1 MNTRSKNPGDTPT
14 RSSRL
19 TRHMEQHGGG
29 GALSDIILGGQDGLV
44 NVLGVILGLVAA
56 TPDPRIIVAGGLAAT
71 FAESISMAA
80 VAYTSTLADRD
91 FYRAELERERYEIR
105 ELPEAEREEV
115 RQIYRDWGLEGE
127 ALEGVVRQ
135 ITANEET
142 WLQVMMADELKL
154 QPVDEQRV
162 LRSALIVGVA
172 AIIGSL
178 IPLIPFFFLAS
189 GLVSRG
195 LSIGISL
202 GVSAVALFLVGVY
215 KARQTV
221 GRPGRSGVQMA
232 VIGIASALAG
242 YGIGTLF
249 GG

>member
-1 MNTRSKNPGDTPT
+1 
-14 RSSRL
+14 
-19 TRHMEQHGGG
+19 
-29 GALSDIILGGQDGLV
+29 
-44 NVLGVILGLVAA
+44 
-56 TPDPRIIVAGGLAAT
+56 
-71 FAESISMAA
+71 
-80 VAYTSTLADRD
+80 
-91 FYRAELERERYEIR
+91 
-105 ELPEAEREEV
+105 
-115 RQIYRDWGLEGE
+115 
-127 ALEGVVRQ
+127 
-135 ITANEET
+135 
-142 WLQVMMADELKL
+142 
-154 QPVDEQRV
+154 
-162 LRSALIVGVA
+162 
-172 AIIGSL
+172 
-178 IPLIPFFFLAS
+178 PFFFLAS

>member
-1 MNTRSKNPGDTPT
+1 MDTKSKNPGDSANRST
-14 RSSRL
+14 RI
-19 TRHMEQHGGG
+19 TRHIEHHGGG

-44 NVLGVILGLVAA
+44 NVLGVILGIVAA

-91 FYRAELERERYEIR
+91 FYRAEMERERYEIQ
-105 ELPEAEREEV
+105 EMPEAEREEV
-115 RQIYRDWGLEGE
+115 RQIYRAWGLKDE
-127 ALEGVVRQ
+127 ALEEVVRQ

-162 LRSALIVGVA
+162 LRSALIVGLA
-172 AIIGSL
+172 AIVGSL
-178 IPLIPFFFLAS
+178 IPLISFFFLAA
-189 GLVSRG
+189 GLFSRG

-202 GVSAVALFLVGVY
+202 AVSAVTLFLVGVY

-221 GRPGRSGVQMA
+221 GRPGRSGLQMTI
-232 VIGIASALAG
+232 IGIASALAG

>member
-80 VAYTSTLADRD
+80 VAYTSTMADRD

-202 GVSAVALFLVGVY
+202 GVSAVAPFLVGVY

>member
-1 MNTRSKNPGDTPT
+1 MEGKSKNPGTLPNRST
-14 RSSRL
+14 RI
-19 TRHMEQHGGG
+19 TRHVEHHGGG
-29 GALSDIILGGQDGLV
+29 GTLSDIILGGQDGLV
-44 NVLGVILGLVAA
+44 NVLGVILGIAAA
-56 TPDPRIIVAGGLAAT
+56 TPEPRIIVAGGLAAT

-91 FYRAELERERYEIR
+91 FYRAELERERREIQTM
-105 ELPEAEREEV
+105 PEAEREEV
-115 RQIYRDWGLEGE
+115 RQIYRAWGLEGE
-127 ALEGVVRQ
+127 ALEAVVRQ
-135 ITANEET
+135 ITANEGT

-162 LRSALIVGVA
+162 LRSALIVGLA
-172 AIIGSL
+172 AIVGSL
-178 IPLIPFFFLAS
+178 IPLIPFFFLAT
-189 GLVSRG
+189 GVFSRG
-195 LSIGISL
+195 LAIGVSL
-202 GVSAVALFLVGVY
+202 AVSAVALFLVGVY

-221 GRPGRSGVQMA
+221 GRPGRSGLQMT

>member
-1 MNTRSKNPGDTPT
+1 MNPTNTSNRSTRI
-14 RSSRL
+14 
-19 TRHMEQHGGG
+19 TRHIEHHGGG

-44 NVLGVILGLVAA
+44 NVLGVILGIAAA
-56 TPDPRIIVAGGLAAT
+56 TPDPRIIMAGGLAAT

-91 FYRAELERERYEIR
+91 FYRAESERERREIQ
-105 ELPEAEREEV
+105 EVPEAEREEV
-115 RQIYRDWGLEGE
+115 RQIYRAWGLEGA
-127 ALEGVVRQ
+127 ALEEVVRQ

-162 LRSALIVGVA
+162 LRSALIVGLA
-172 AIIGSL
+172 AVVGSL
-178 IPLIPFFFLAS
+178 IPLIPFFFLVA
-189 GLVSRG
+189 GVLTRGGAIGVS
-195 LSIGISL
+195 LA
-202 GVSAVALFLVGVY
+202 VSAVALFLVGVY
-215 KARQTV
+215 KARQTI
-221 GRPGRSGVQMA
+221 GRPGRSGLQMT
-232 VIGIASALAG
+232 VIGMASALAG